1 MMHSSGVRHFA
12 GIPNATLLS
21 EAAACV
27 RAGGTLIFPT
37 DTVYGIGCAPD
48 NPRAVAAVF
57 AAKLRPEDK
66 PLSLHVAH
74 ADDASAYVADL
85 SPAAR
90 VMMEKFWPG
99 PLTII
104 VPRPPDAIE
113 AAVLG
118 GATIGLRCPDDDAC
132 RAILEAVGPLV
143 ATSANISG
151 ESAYDGSDDDIAKL
165 PDATLA
171 LLKGPTSLRREST
184 VIDCT
189 GAKPVILRA
198 GALDAD
204 AIRAALAGIAEL
216 ET

>member
-1 MMHSSGVRHFA
+1 MRSSGVRNFA
-12 GIPNATLLS
+12 GIPHAALLS

-48 NPRAVAAVF
+48 NSRAVAAVF
-57 AAKLRPEDK
+57 AAKRRPQDK
-66 PLSLHVAH
+66 PLSLHVAR
-74 ADDASAYVADL
+74 ADDTPAYVAEL

-90 VMMEKFWPG
+90 VLMEKFWPG

-104 VPRPPDAIE
+104 VRRPPGAIA

-132 RAILEAVGPLV
+132 SAILAAVGPLA

-151 ESAYDGSDDDIAKL
+151 ESAYDGSDGDIERL

>member
-1 MMHSSGVRHFA
+1 MRDSAVRRFA
-12 GIPNATLLS
+12 GVPGAALLD

-48 NPRAVAAVF
+48 DAQAVAAVF
-57 AAKLRPEDK
+57 AAKRRPHDR
-66 PLSLHVAH
+66 PLSLHVARVE
-74 ADDASAYVADL
+74 DALHFLTEL
-85 SPAAR
+85 SPA
-90 VMMEKFWPG
+90 VQMLMDQFWPG

-104 VPRPPDAIE
+104 VRRASHAI
-113 AAVLG
+113 AAAALG

-132 RAILEAVGPLV
+132 RAILTATGPLA

-151 ESAYDGSDDDIAKL
+151 ESAYDGGDDDVARL
-165 PDATLA
+165 PDASLA

-184 VIDCT
+184 ILDCT
-189 GAKPVILRA
+189 GAMPKILRS
-198 GALDAD
+198 GALRAD
-204 AIRAALAGIAEL
+204 TLRAALAGIAEL

>member
-1 MMHSSGVRHFA
+1 MRSSGVRRFA
-12 GIPNATLLS
+12 GIPRASLLA

-27 RAGGTLIFPT
+27 KAGGTLIFPT

-48 NPRAVAAVF
+48 DPLAVASVF
-57 AAKLRPEDK
+57 TAKRRPPDK

-74 ADDASAYVADL
+74 ADDALSFVADV
-85 SPAAR
+85 PDAAR
-90 VMMEKFWPG
+90 TLMEKFWPG

-104 VPRPPDAIE
+104 VRRAPNAME
-113 AAVLG
+113 AAALH

-132 RAILEAVGPLV
+132 RAILAAVGPLA

-151 ESAYDGSDDDIAKL
+151 ETAYDGSDSDVTHL
-165 PDATLA
+165 PEATLA

-189 GAKPVILRA
+189 VASPKILRT
-198 GALDAD
+198 GALTPEV
-204 AIRAALAGIAEL
+204 IRAALAGIAEL

>member
-1 MMHSSGVRHFA
+1 M
-12 GIPNATLLS
+12 LE

-48 NPRAVAAVF
+48 DAQAVAAVF
-57 AAKLRPEDK
+57 AAKRRPHDK
-66 PLSLHVAH
+66 PLSLHVAR
-74 ADDASAYVADL
+74 ADDVLQFVAEL
-85 SPAAR
+85 PRAAR
-90 VMMEKFWPG
+90 VLMEKFWPG

-104 VPRPPDAIE
+104 VRRAKDSI
-113 AAVLG
+113 AAAALG
-118 GATIGLRCPDDDAC
+118 GATIGLRCPDDDAFN
-132 RAILEAVGPLV
+132 AILMATGPLA

-151 ESAYDGSDDDIAKL
+151 ESAYDGSDDDIARL

-184 VIDCT
+184 VLDCT
-189 GAKPVILRA
+189 GAMPKILRS
-198 GALDAD
+198 GALRAD
-204 AIRAALAGIAEL
+204 TLRAALAGIAEL

>member
-1 MMHSSGVRHFA
+1 MRPSGVRRFA
-12 GIPNATLLS
+12 GIPGASLLA

-48 NPRAVAAVF
+48 DPTAVAAVF
-57 AAKLRPEDK
+57 AAKRRPPDK
-66 PLSLHVAH
+66 PLSLHVARTE
-74 ADDASAYVADL
+74 DAIAFAAEL
-85 SPAAR
+85 PAAAR
-90 VMMEKFWPG
+90 TLMEHFWPG
-99 PLTII
+99 PLTI
-104 VPRPPDAIE
+104 VVRRAPHAME
-113 AAVLG
+113 AAALS

-132 RAILEAVGPLV
+132 RAILAAVGPLA

-151 ESAYDGSDDDIAKL
+151 EAAYDGSDADVTHL
-165 PDATLA
+165 PEATLA

-189 GAKPVILRA
+189 GVMPKILRT
-198 GALDAD
+198 GALKPD
-204 AIRAALAGIAEL
+204 AIRAALAGTAEL

>member
-1 MMHSSGVRHFA
+1 MRESGVRRFTGVPSA
-12 GIPNATLLS
+12 AFLE

-48 NPRAVAAVF
+48 DAYAVAAVF
-57 AAKLRPEDK
+57 AAKRRPHDR
-66 PLSLHVAH
+66 PLSLHVAR
-74 ADDASAYVADL
+74 ADDVQHLVADL
-85 SPAAR
+85 PPAVHVLMDR
-90 VMMEKFWPG
+90 FWPG

-104 VPRPPDAIE
+104 VRRAPHAI
-113 AAVLG
+113 AAAALG

-132 RAILEAVGPLV
+132 KAILMKTGPLA

-151 ESAYDGSDDDIAKL
+151 ESAYDGSDDDVERL
-165 PDATLA
+165 PEATLA

-184 VIDCT
+184 ILDCT
-189 GAKPVILRA
+189 GALPKILRS
-198 GALDAD
+198 GALRAD
-204 AIRAALAGIAEL
+204 TLRAALAGIAEL